1 MQADRESF
9 SDQTVSSSSPKRNK
23 MELLTEKKYCED
35 MLYVTTV
42 LFICKIINITF
53 ISLNKSPSV
62 VVKRPDLPPETR
74 KMEPALLTFEFD
86 VRIHLRF
93 LRSKDFPWPIPAFEL
108 NLN

>member
-1 MQADRESF
+1 MR
-9 SDQTVSSSSPKRNK
+9 
-23 MELLTEKKYCED
+23 
-35 MLYVTTV
+35 
-42 LFICKIINITF
+42 
-53 ISLNKSPSV
+53 V
-62 VVKRPDLPPETR
+62 VVKRYDPDPEKS